1 MVDGSR
7 IALPIALHLVR
18 CSRAVWRS
26 STQSVIIG
34 VLVAFSV
41 SASLAAEVAA
51 PSEYELKAVFVYNFI
66 KFTEWPAAK
75 LGKSGDPFIIGILG
89 KDPFAGALDKVVE
102 GEMIYSKPVV
112 VRRFARA
119 DEAAASHVLF
129 ISASEEQ
136 TVPVVLKLL
145 DTPDAGVLTIGETE
159 NFTRRGGVIGLKKEN
174 KKVVFA
180 INLIAAN
187 RAGLNIN
194 AQLLKIAK
202 DVVK

>member
-1 MVDGSR
+1 
-7 IALPIALHLVR
+7 
-18 CSRAVWRS
+18 
-26 STQSVIIG
+26 
-34 VLVAFSV
+34 
-41 SASLAAEVAA
+41 
-51 PSEYELKAVFVYNFI
+51 
-66 KFTEWPAAK
+66 
-75 LGKSGDPFIIGILG
+75 LG

-102 GEMIYSKPVV
+102 GELIYSKPVV

-119 DEAAASHVLF
+119 DETPPSHALF

-145 DTPDAGVLTIGETE
+145 DAPDAGVLTISETE
-159 NFTRRGGVIGLKKEN
+159 NFTRHGGIIGLKKEN
-174 KKVVFA
+174 KKVVFG